1 MPSSLQ
7 SSSPLFAAGA
17 HNRYSMLAKYRPFK
31 SVTSVGKPLRF
42 LLSGCQVLALDGVAL
57 LGAFALMSAIWPQGS
72 ADHRQSLMLV
82 LSATYISIA
91 LYGGCYAPALAAD
104 AVKSAQRAWLA
115 LLAIAIIA
123 TLTILLGSVNDQTV
137 ATLVHAMA
145 CVALTVGLA
154 RLGLGRLLSSDW
166 WQNQGH
172 SRTIIL
178 LDEQV
183 VALPKFA
190 GHVFDTRAHDL
201 RADANDPAALAR
213 LGALTRNAERV
224 VVACPVERRTA
235 WIAALRGAN
244 VPVEILVEE
253 MDHLAPVGAGNLD
266 GRSTL
271 KVAFEPLTHSQRLA
285 KRLFDIAVATIGLI
299 VLLPL
304 LLVTALAVKLDSPG
318 PVLFRQPRIGRS
330 NKLFDM
336 YKFRSMRTEVQDLH
350 GSQLTNGRNDDR
362 VTRVGRFIRATS
374 IDELP
379 QIMNVLR
386 GDMSIVGP
394 RPHALGA
401 KAGNKLYW
409 EVDPAYWHRHA
420 VKPGLTGLAQ
430 VRGFRGTTFADA
442 DLTNRLNADLEYV
455 RRWSLTGDVGI
466 VFRTVMAL
474 TGKSVF

>member
-1 MPSSLQ
+1 MDDQYPASEQYPTPEGIAS
-7 SSSPLFAAGA
+7 F
-17 HNRYSMLAKYRPFK
+17 
-31 SVTSVGKPLRF
+31 GKPLRF
-42 LLSGCQVLALDGVAL
+42 LLIGCQVLALDCACLVA
-57 LGAFALMSAIWPQGS
+57 AYALMSAIWPESVGDRT
-72 ADHRQSLMLV
+72 AALMLV

-91 LYGGCYAPALAAD
+91 LYGGSYAPALAAD
-104 AVKSAQRAWLA
+104 GVRSTQRAWLA
-115 LLAIAIIA
+115 LLAIVAVA
-123 TLTILLGSVNDQTV
+123 TLTILLGSLDSRIVT
-137 ATLVHAMA
+137 TLVRAVA
-145 CVALTVGLA
+145 CTALTVGTA
-154 RLGLGRLLSSDW
+154 RLCLGRLLSSDW
-166 WQNQGH
+166 WRNRGR

-178 LDEQV
+178 LDEQ
-183 VALPKFA
+183 AMILPGFA
-190 GHVFDTRAHDL
+190 GRILDARAHGL
-201 RADANDPAALAR
+201 RADANEPGALAR

-224 VVACPVERRTA
+224 VVACPVERRAA
-235 WIAALRGAN
+235 WVAALRGAN

-253 MDHLAPVGAGNLD
+253 IAHLAPLGAGDLV

-271 KVAFEPLTHSQRLA
+271 KVAFEPLSHGQRIT
-285 KRLFDIAVATIGLI
+285 KRVFDIAVATIALI

-304 LLVTALAVKLDSPG
+304 LLATALAVKLDSSG
-318 PVLFRQPRIGRS
+318 PVLFRQPRIGRG
-330 NKLFDM
+330 NKLFEM

-350 GSQLTNGRNDDR
+350 GSKLTTGRKDDR

-379 QIMNVLR
+379 QIINVLR
-386 GDMSIVGP
+386 GEMSIVGP

-401 KAGNKLYW
+401 KAGDKLYW

-455 RRWSLTGDVGI
+455 RRWSLAGDVGI

-474 TGKSVF
+474 TGRSVF